1 MGVMTATTVLEPDH
15 AAAPRAAPIS
25 AVDSVARDRDRRLS
39 LYRLIHAPS
48 QQSAEDLFDR
58 VAAEDPVHWDPYTH
72 TWLVAE
78 REAALRVLNDPA
90 FSSRPSRLVHPDL
103 LPPWS
108 RLGDLLSRQLLFL
121 DGPAHMRLRSLIHQA
136 LSARRVRGLVD
147 EITSMAREASAVRDS
162 TGLEVV
168 GDVARPIPLAIVGR
182 LLGLP
187 PADHEALQLMS
198 DSYTRVIT
206 GIDRTTDNAT
216 LATLESFIDYALEVV
231 RHKRTHPADDAT
243 SDLVAGADS
252 LGGFDD
258 MDLAANLVML
268 VASGHQTTSGLIAG
282 AVLSRLCPEANT
294 RTGPFDL
301 EAVLAELSPSRFIGR
316 TAVAD
321 VVLGDRLITAGQSVL
336 VLLAAVN
343 RVDITRRPHL
353 TFGHGPHRCPGAL
366 LARLEGRIVVQEVLT
381 RWHDAVL
388 VTSVRWSDN
397 INLPCPVSLE
407 LRRGDKSQ
415 EAQL

>member
-1 MGVMTATTVLEPDH
+1 
-15 AAAPRAAPIS
+15 
-25 AVDSVARDRDRRLS
+25 
-39 LYRLIHAPS
+39 
-48 QQSAEDLFDR
+48 
-58 VAAEDPVHWDPYTH
+58 
-72 TWLVAE
+72 
-78 REAALRVLNDPA
+78 
-90 FSSRPSRLVHPDL
+90 
-103 LPPWS
+103 
-108 RLGDLLSRQLLFL
+108 
-121 DGPAHMRLRSLIHQA
+121 
-136 LSARRVRGLVD
+136 
-147 EITSMAREASAVRDS
+147 
-162 TGLEVV
+162 
-168 GDVARPIPLAIVGR
+168 
-182 LLGLP
+182 
-187 PADHEALQLMS
+187 MS

-258 MDLAANLVML
+258 MDLAANLIML

-321 VVLGDRLITAGQSVL
+321 VVLGDRLITSGQSVL